1 MIYFNPVYAA
11 KKFNLHALFYL
22 YIDYLTQNKR
32 TEVSNSTIEKK
43 MSPSIFPNYWIQ
55 DKLVKS
61 TKPLATPF
69 NPSVAIDYP

>member
-11 KKFNLHALFYL
+11 KKFNLYALFYL

-43 MSPSIFPNYWIQ
+43 NVPLDIS
-55 DKLVKS
+55 KLLD
-61 TKPLATPF
+61 TG
-69 NPSVAIDYP
+69 